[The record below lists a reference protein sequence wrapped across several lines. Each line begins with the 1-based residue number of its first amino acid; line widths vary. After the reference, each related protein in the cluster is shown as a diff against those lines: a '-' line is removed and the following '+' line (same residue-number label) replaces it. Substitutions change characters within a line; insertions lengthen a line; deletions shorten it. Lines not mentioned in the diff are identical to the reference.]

1 MTMNDTMTPPTLG
14 ARLRALR
21 EAKGV
26 TLNDLAARTRVP
38 SAKLLALEEDRWGEL
53 PAPVYA
59 RGFIRAAAKA
69 LGAEP
74 VEAEALVAAYNRES
88 PPSDVSAPSIH
99 KSDLLVPILVKGDK
113 EERGRAVLGVLLLAL
128 AGLAIPI
135 VAFLMS

>member
-1 MTMNDTMTPPTLG
+1 MMNHTNSPASLG
-14 ARLRALR
+14 ARLRAMR

-38 SAKLLALEEDRWGEL
+38 PAKLLALEEDRWSDL

-69 LGAEP
+69 LGVEP
-74 VEAEALVAAYNRES
+74 ADAEALVAAFNRES
-88 PPSDVSAPSIH
+88 PPSDLGAPTIH